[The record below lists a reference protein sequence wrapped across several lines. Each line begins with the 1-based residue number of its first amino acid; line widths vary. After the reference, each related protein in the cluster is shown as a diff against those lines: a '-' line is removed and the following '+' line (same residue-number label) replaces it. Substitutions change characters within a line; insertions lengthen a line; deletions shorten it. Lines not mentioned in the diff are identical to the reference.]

1 MTIYFLAPM
10 TRWSFNYPLS
20 GYPEGAD
27 SIWHCFSSPTRALG
41 FPVMFTGTSKNKA
54 RGVAVGLL
62 AMSLLGLSVTT
73 NTAAVATDV
82 TYDNPKTQFATG
94 AFAMT
99 TAPGILPALT
109 SAGITLE
116 AISPGTRTTSV
127 TTATTRISLP
137 VVAKTGTANATAGG
151 FKFTNTKTRE
161 SISCLIPTIDT
172 RARVID
178 CKLNTGFNDTL
189 FLIDTIDSREFL
201 DNGSIRT
208 GVFTGMTIKVKSTMS
223 AQTLNDT
230 LDTTVFSSS
239 VTFANANLT
248 VTRTA
253 S

>member
-1 MTIYFLAPM
+1 MGH
-10 TRWSFNYPLS
+10 W
-20 GYPEGAD
+20 
-27 SIWHCFSSPTRALG
+27 G
-41 FPVMFTGTSKNKA
+41 FHVTFTAITGDKA
-54 RGVAVGLL
+54 RRVTVGLL
-62 AMSLLGLSVTT
+62 AISVLGFSGATS
-73 NTAAVATDV
+73 TAASATDSP
-82 TYDNPKTQFATG
+82 YDNPRTQYATG
-94 AFAMT
+94 AFDMT

-109 SAGITLE
+109 SAGITFE
-116 AISPGTRTTSV
+116 AISPGTKTTSV
-127 TTATTRISLP
+127 TAATTRISLP

-161 SISCLIPTIDT
+161 SITCFIPTIDT

-178 CKLNTGFNDTL
+178 CKLNTGFNDTM

-208 GVFTGMTIKVKSTMS
+208 SVFRGMSIKVKSAMT

-239 VTFANANLT
+239 VTFATGNLI

>member
-1 MTIYFLAPM
+1 MVSTAIAGNK
-10 TRWSFNYPLS
+10 TR
-20 GYPEGAD
+20 
-27 SIWHCFSSPTRALG
+27 R
-41 FPVMFTGTSKNKA
+41 VM
-54 RGVAVGLL
+54 VGLL
-62 AMSLLGLSVTT
+62 AISALGISSAVITPA
-73 NTAAVATDV
+73 TAIEFS
-82 TYDNPKTQFATG
+82 YDNPNTQDATG

-109 SAGITLE
+109 SAGITFE
-116 AISPGTRTTSV
+116 AITPGSRTTSV

-161 SISCLIPTIDT
+161 SISCFIPTIDT

-178 CKLNTGFNDTL
+178 CKLNTGFNDTM
-189 FLIDTIDSREFL
+189 FLIETIESREFL
-201 DNGSIRT
+201 GNSSIRT
-208 GVFTGMTIKVKSTMS
+208 SAFTGMTIKVKSAMT

-239 VTFANANLT
+239 VTFATGNLI
-248 VTRTA
+248 VTRTV

>member
-1 MTIYFLAPM
+1 MAFTAIACNKTRRAMVALLALSTLGIY
-10 TRWSFNYPLS
+10 
-20 GYPEGAD
+20 G
-27 SIWHCFSSPTRALG
+27 
-41 FPVMFTGTSKNKA
+41 
-54 RGVAVGLL
+54 AVG
-62 AMSLLGLSVTT
+62 TT
-73 NTAAVATDV
+73 ATAVV
-82 TYDNPKTQFATG
+82 FSYDNPNTQDATG

-127 TTATTRISLP
+127 TTANTRISLP

-161 SISCLIPTIDT
+161 SITCFIPTIDT

-178 CKLNTGFNDTL
+178 CKLNTGFNDTI
-189 FLIDTIDSREFL
+189 FLIETIGSREFL
-201 DNGSIRT
+201 SNGSIRT
-208 GVFTGMTIKVKSTMS
+208 AVFTNMTIKVKSAMT

-239 VTFANANLT
+239 VVFATGNLT
-248 VTRTA
+248 VTRTT

>member
-1 MTIYFLAPM
+1 LISFRLKEHWGFHVVLAQVCG
-10 TRWSFNYPLS
+10 RKS
-20 GYPEGAD
+20 
-27 SIWHCFSSPTRALG
+27 RAI
-41 FPVMFTGTSKNKA
+41 T
-54 RGVAVGLL
+54 VGLL
-62 AMSLLGLSVTT
+62 AISMLGFSGATS
-73 NTAAVATDV
+73 TAASAAESS
-82 TYDNPKTQFATG
+82 YDNPNTQDATG

-109 SAGITLE
+109 SAGITFE
-116 AISPGTRTTSV
+116 AITPGSRTTSV

-161 SISCLIPTIDT
+161 SISCFIPTIDT

-178 CKLNTGFNDTL
+178 CKLNTGFNDTM
-189 FLIDTIDSREFL
+189 FLIETIESREFL
-201 DNGSIRT
+201 GNSSIRT
-208 GVFTGMTIKVKSTMS
+208 AVFTGMTIKVKSAMT

-239 VTFANANLT
+239 VTFATGNLI
-248 VTRTA
+248 VTRTV

>member
-1 MTIYFLAPM
+1 MAFTAIAGHQC
-10 TRWSFNYPLS
+10 R
-20 GYPEGAD
+20 
-27 SIWHCFSSPTRALG
+27 R
-41 FPVMFTGTSKNKA
+41 VM
-54 RGVAVGLL
+54 VGLL
-62 AMSLLGLSVTT
+62 AISALGISSAVITPA
-73 NTAAVATDV
+73 TAIEFS
-82 TYDNPKTQFATG
+82 YDNPDTRDAAG

-109 SAGITLE
+109 SAGITFE

-161 SISCLIPTIDT
+161 SISCFIPTIDT

-178 CKLNTGFNDTL
+178 CKLNTGFNDTM
-189 FLIDTIDSREFL
+189 FLIEAIESREFL
-201 DNGSIRT
+201 GNSSIRT
-208 GVFTGMTIKVKSTMS
+208 TVFTGMTIKVKSAMT

-239 VTFANANLT
+239 VLFATGNLI
-248 VTRTA
+248 VTRTV

>member
-1 MTIYFLAPM
+1 MA
-10 TRWSFNYPLS
+10 
-20 GYPEGAD
+20 
-27 SIWHCFSSPTRALG
+27 
-41 FPVMFTGTSKNKA
+41 FTAIAGRKA
-54 RGVAVGLL
+54 RQATVALLAISTLGIYGAVG
-62 AMSLLGLSVTT
+62 TT
-73 NTAAVATDV
+73 ATAVESP
-82 TYDNPKTQFATG
+82 YDNPNTQDATG

-109 SAGITLE
+109 TAGITFE

-151 FKFTNTKTRE
+151 FKFTNTKTRD
-161 SISCLIPTIDT
+161 SISCFIPTIDT

-178 CKLNTGFNDTL
+178 CRLNTGFNDTM
-189 FLIDTIDSREFL
+189 FLIEAIGSREFL
-201 DNGSIRT
+201 SNSSIRT
-208 GVFTGMTIKVKSTMS
+208 AVFTGMTIKVKSAMT

-239 VTFANANLT
+239 VVFATGNLI

-253 S
+253 P

>member
-1 MTIYFLAPM
+1 MVS
-10 TRWSFNYPLS
+10 TRLFGSTTRR
-20 GYPEGAD
+20 
-27 SIWHCFSSPTRALG
+27 SS
-41 FPVMFTGTSKNKA
+41 
-54 RGVAVGLL
+54 VGLL
-62 AMSLLGLSVTT
+62 AVSMLAFTGTFGLSAS
-73 NTAAVATDV
+73 AADFS
-82 TYDNPKTQFATG
+82 YDNPNTVDATG

-109 SAGITLE
+109 SAGITFE
-116 AISPGTRTTSV
+116 VISPGTKTTSI
-127 TTATTRISLP
+127 TTATARISLP

-161 SISCLIPTIDT
+161 SISCLIPTVDT

-178 CKLNTGFNDTL
+178 CRLITGFNETM
-189 FLIDTIDSREFL
+189 FAIQTIDSREFL

-208 GVFTGMTIKVKSTMS
+208 SVFTGMIIKVNSAMT

-230 LDTTVFSSS
+230 LSTTVFSDS
-239 VTFANANLT
+239 VTFATGNLS